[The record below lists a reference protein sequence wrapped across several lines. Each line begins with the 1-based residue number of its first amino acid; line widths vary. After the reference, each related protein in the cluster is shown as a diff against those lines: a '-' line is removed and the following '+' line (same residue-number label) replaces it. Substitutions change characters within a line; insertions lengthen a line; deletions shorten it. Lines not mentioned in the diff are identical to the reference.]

1 MRITGGDTDAPAV
14 VRYAFWAWVVAA
26 AIGLLDA
33 VLLWSV
39 KNSLV
44 DQAIKNNKDPAITA
58 DQIKDGANNLVM
70 FMLITSVVFAALYV
84 YFAYRARAG
93 VKSARTTLVVV
104 GIVHL
109 LLCLLIP
116 VSLYVLVAV
125 LLSIVG
131 GALLYVPRPARD
143 YYNPER

>member
-93 VKSARTTLVVV
+93 VKSGRTTLVIV

-131 GALLYVPRPARD
+131 GALLYVPRQARD
-143 YYNPER
+143 YYNPDR